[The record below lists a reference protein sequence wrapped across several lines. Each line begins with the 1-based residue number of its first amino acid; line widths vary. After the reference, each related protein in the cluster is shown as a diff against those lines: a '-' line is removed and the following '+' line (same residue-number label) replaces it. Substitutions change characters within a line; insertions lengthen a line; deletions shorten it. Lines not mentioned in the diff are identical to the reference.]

1 MKFERAEKVA
11 DAVLYEGYLLYPY
24 RASAM
29 KNQVRWQFGVVM
41 PRDYSE
47 GGGSEPWTM
56 QTECLVEPG
65 DAPVLDLRL
74 RFLQVQA
81 RIVEKTVNAEQG
93 IYWPVESFEV
103 DGRQLVSWDE
113 GVKHELDHLGINI
126 TELVAAERAF
136 PVEIAAGREVELI
149 RDTDGEIKAR
159 IIRDRLPITGV
170 IRVAGERDGQPDQD
184 SHPDRKL
191 EPVATRRE
199 SEAHSSPASRPRRSP
214 YAAGCARWSICIS
227 PRSAGVGTASCCLVR
242 EPPHL
247 AGSSRRGRRARRY
260 AVIADYSL

>member
-1 MKFERAEKVA
+1 
-11 DAVLYEGYLLYPY
+11 
-24 RASAM
+24 M

-41 PRDYSE
+41 PREYSE

-81 RIVEKTVNAEQG
+81 RIVEKAVNAEQG

-113 GVKHELDHLGINI
+113 GVKRELDHPGINI
-126 TELVAAERAF
+126 TELLAAERAF

-170 IRVAGERDGQPDQD
+170 IHVAGEPMGQPDQD
-184 SHPDRKL
+184 SHPDRKPEPLCHETRKRSAL
-191 EPVATRRE
+191 EPCVTPS
-199 SEAHSSPASRPRRSP
+199 SEPIRCWLCGMEHLYLSSIRRS
-214 YAAGCARWSICIS
+214 GHGKLL
-227 PRSAGVGTASCCLVR
+227 PRA
-242 EPPHL
+242 
-247 AGSSRRGRRARRY
+247 
-260 AVIADYSL
+260 